1 VAEWLMPTACPI
13 CNGTNTALHAV
24 AEDVE
29 YFTSAQKFSYDRCDD
44 CAILFVS
51 PMLYDRLDEIY
62 PKNYYSF
69 IATGPTG
76 LVQRVKQAL
85 DRRIFRA
92 ITRQIPG
99 EKLAA
104 LDIGG
109 GSGWLLDAV
118 KAVDPRVTTTQVVD
132 IDPGAKAAAE
142 RAGHRYFL
150 GTVEQF
156 DSEEKYD
163 LILMLNL
170 IEHVR
175 RPDEVLAKARSLLTP
190 HGLLLIK
197 TPNYDALDA
206 KIFRHRSWGGYHAPR
221 HFVLFDRDSFARMA
235 KDQGLQ
241 VKSFAYAQ
249 GAPFWTVSVLNEL
262 RLLGLVK
269 ISRERPSICHP
280 LVPLFQALFAGLDI
294 LRSPFARLSQMIFVF
309 EHAERRAG
317 R

>member
-1 VAEWLMPTACPI
+1 MPNACPI
-13 CNGTNTALHAV
+13 CEGTNTTLHAV
-24 AEDVE
+24 AEDIE
-29 YFTSAQKFSYDRCDD
+29 YFTSSQKFSYSRCND

-51 PMLYDRLDEIY
+51 PMLYDQLDAIY
-62 PKNYYSF
+62 PKSYYSF
-69 IATGPTG
+69 GAAGPTG
-76 LVQRVKQAL
+76 LVQKVKQAL

-92 ITRQIPG
+92 VTRQIPG
-99 EKLAA
+99 EKLAV

-109 GSGWLLDAV
+109 GSGWLLNAV
-118 KAVDPRVTTTQVVD
+118 KASDPRVTRTQVVD
-132 IDPGAKAAAE
+132 IDPGAKDAAE

-156 DSEEKYD
+156 ESEEKYD

-175 RPDEVLAKARSLLTP
+175 RPDEVLAKARSLLAP
-190 HGLLLIK
+190 DGLLLIK

-206 KIFRHRSWGGYHAPR
+206 RIFRYRSWGGYHAPR

-235 KDQGLQ
+235 KDQGLD

-249 GAPFWTVSVLNEL
+249 GAPFWTVSALNEL

-269 ISRERPSICHP
+269 VSRERPSIYHP
-280 LVPLFQALFAGLDI
+280 LAPLFQVIFAGLDI
-294 LRSPFARLSQMIFVF
+294 LRSPIARLSQMIFVLK
-309 EHAERRAG
+309 HAERR
-317 R
+317 

>member
-1 VAEWLMPTACPI
+1 MACPI
-13 CNGTNTALHAV
+13 CKGTNTALHAV
-24 AEDVE
+24 AEDIE
-29 YFTSAQKFSYDRCDD
+29 YFTSAQTFSYNRCND
-44 CAILFVS
+44 CAVLFVS

-69 IATGPTG
+69 VATGPTG

-85 DRRIFRA
+85 DRRMFRA
-92 ITRQIPG
+92 VTRQVPG
-99 EKLAA
+99 KKLAA

-150 GTVEQF
+150 GTIEQF
-156 DSEEKYD
+156 ASEEKYD

-190 HGLLLIK
+190 GGVALIK

-206 KIFRHRSWGGYHAPR
+206 RIFRHRSWGGYHAPR
-221 HFVLFDRDSFARMA
+221 HFVLFDRDSFARVA
-235 KDQGLQ
+235 RDQGLQ

-249 GAPFWTVSVLNEL
+249 GAPFWAVSVLNEL

-269 ISRERPSICHP
+269 VSRERPSIYHP
-280 LVPLFQALFAGLDI
+280 LAPLFQAIFGGLDI
-294 LRSPFARLSQMIFVF
+294 LRSPIARLSQMMFVLERA
-309 EHAERRAG
+309 EHR
-317 R
+317 

>member
-13 CNGTNTALHAV
+13 CNGRNITPHSV

-29 YFTSAQKFSYDRCDD
+29 YFTSAQKFSYDRCKD
-44 CAILFVS
+44 CAVLFVS

-69 IATGPTG
+69 VPAGSIG

-85 DRRIFRA
+85 DRRMFRA
-92 ITRQIPG
+92 VTRQIPG

-175 RPDEVLAKARSLLTP
+175 RPDEVLAKARLLLTP
-190 HGLLLIK
+190 NGLLLIK

-206 KIFRHRSWGGYHAPR
+206 RIFRHRSWGGYHAPR

-269 ISRERPSICHP
+269 ISRQRPSIYHP

-294 LRSPFARLSQMIFVF
+294 LRSPLARLSQMIFVL
-309 EHAERRAG
+309 ERAERR
-317 R
+317 

>member
-1 VAEWLMPTACPI
+1 MPTACPI
-13 CNGTNTALHAV
+13 CNGTNTTLHAV

-29 YFTSAQKFSYDRCDD
+29 YFTSGQKFSYDRCND
-44 CAILFVS
+44 CAVLFVS

-69 IATGPTG
+69 VSAGSTG
-76 LVQRVKQAL
+76 LVQKVKQAL
-85 DRRIFRA
+85 DRRMFRA
-92 ITRQIPG
+92 VTRQIPG

-142 RAGHRYFL
+142 PAGHRYFL

-156 DSEEKYD
+156 ESEEKYD

-175 RPDEVLAKARSLLTP
+175 RPDQVLAKARSLLTP

-221 HFVLFDRDSFARMA
+221 HFVLFDRDSFARVA
-235 KDQGLQ
+235 GNQGLH

-249 GAPFWTVSVLNEL
+249 GAPFWTVSLLNEL

-269 ISRERPSICHP
+269 ISRERPSIYHP
-280 LVPLFQALFAGLDI
+280 LVPLLQGLFAGLDI
-294 LRSPFARLSQMIFVF
+294 LRSPLARLSQMIFVL
-309 EHAERRAG
+309 EHAEQRAG

>member
-1 VAEWLMPTACPI
+1 MAEWLMPTACPI
-13 CNGTNTALHAV
+13 CNGTNTTLHAV

-29 YFTSAQKFSYDRCDD
+29 YFTSAQKFNYERCND
-44 CAILFVS
+44 CAVLFVS
-51 PMLYDRLDEIY
+51 PMLDDKLGDIY
-62 PKNYYSF
+62 PTNYYSF
-69 IATGPTG
+69 VPAGSTG
-76 LVQRVKQAL
+76 LVQKVKQAL
-85 DRRIFRA
+85 DRRMFRA
-92 ITRQIPG
+92 VTRQIAG

-118 KAVDPRVTTTQVVD
+118 RAVEPRVTTTQVVD
-132 IDPGAKAAAE
+132 IDPGAKKAAE

-156 DSEEKYD
+156 ASEEKYD

-190 HGLLLIK
+190 DGLLLIK

-206 KIFRHRSWGGYHAPR
+206 RIFRHRSWGGYHAPR

-269 ISRERPSICHP
+269 ISRERPSIYHP
-280 LVPLFQALFAGLDI
+280 LMPLFQGLFAGLDI
-294 LRSPFARLSQMIFVF
+294 LRSPLARLSQMIFVL
-309 EHAERRAG
+309 ERAEG
-317 R
+317 H

>member
-1 VAEWLMPTACPI
+1 MPTACPI

-29 YFTSAQKFSYDRCDD
+29 YFTSAQKFRYDRCND
-44 CAILFVS
+44 CAVLFVS

-69 IATGPTG
+69 VPAGSIG
-76 LVQRVKQAL
+76 LVQKVKQAL
-85 DRRIFRA
+85 DRRMFRA
-92 ITRQIPG
+92 VTRQIPG

-118 KAVDPRVTTTQVVD
+118 KAVDPRVTTTQF
-132 IDPGAKAAAE
+132 E
-142 RAGHRYFL
+142 
-150 GTVEQF
+150 
-156 DSEEKYD
+156 SEENYD

-190 HGLLLIK
+190 DGLLLIK

-206 KIFRHRSWGGYHAPR
+206 RIFRHRSWGGYHAPR

-269 ISRERPSICHP
+269 ISRERPSIYHP
-280 LVPLFQALFAGLDI
+280 LVPLFQAIFAGLDI
-294 LRSPFARLSQMIFVF
+294 LRSPLARLSQMIFVL
-309 EHAERRAG
+309 ERAERR
-317 R
+317 

>member
-1 VAEWLMPTACPI
+1 MPSACPI
-13 CNGTNTALHAV
+13 CKGTHTALHAV
-24 AEDVE
+24 AEDIE
-29 YFTSAQKFSYDRCDD
+29 YFTSAQKFGYNRCND
-44 CAILFVS
+44 CAVLFVS

-69 IATGPTG
+69 VAAGPTG

-92 ITRQIPG
+92 VMRQIPG

-118 KAVDPRVTTTQVVD
+118 KAVDPRVATTQVVD
-132 IDPGAKAAAE
+132 FDVGAKVAAE

-150 GTVEQF
+150 GTIEQF
-156 DSEEKYD
+156 ESAEKYD

-175 RPDEVLAKARSLLTP
+175 RPDEVLAKARSLLAP
-190 HGLLLIK
+190 GGLILIK

-206 KIFRHRSWGGYHAPR
+206 RIFRHRSWGGYHAPR
-221 HFVLFDRDSFARMA
+221 HFVLFDRDSFTRIA

-249 GAPFWTVSVLNEL
+249 GAPFWTVSALNEL

-269 ISRERPSICHP
+269 ISRERPSIYHP
-280 LVPLFQALFAGLDI
+280 LAPLLQGLFAGLDI
-294 LRSPFARLSQMIFVF
+294 LRSPIARLSQMIFVLEQA
-309 EHAERRAG
+309 EHR
-317 R
+317 

>member
-1 VAEWLMPTACPI
+1 MPTACPI
-13 CNGTNTALHAV
+13 CSGTNTALHAV
-24 AEDVE
+24 AEDIE
-29 YFTSAQKFSYDRCDD
+29 YFTSSQKFSYNRCND
-44 CAILFVS
+44 CAVLFVS

-69 IATGPTG
+69 MSTGPTG

-85 DRRIFRA
+85 DRRMFRA
-92 ITRQIPG
+92 VTRQLAG
-99 EKLAA
+99 QKLAA

-156 DSEEKYD
+156 ASDEKYD

-175 RPDEVLAKARSLLTP
+175 RPDEVLAKARSLLASD
-190 HGLLLIK
+190 GLLLIK

-206 KIFRHRSWGGYHAPR
+206 RIFRHRSWGGYHAPR
-221 HFVLFDRDSFARMA
+221 HFVLFDRDSFTRVA
-235 KDQGLQ
+235 KGQGLQ

-249 GAPFWTVSVLNEL
+249 GAPFWTVSALNEL

-269 ISRERPSICHP
+269 ISRERPSIYHP
-280 LVPLFQALFAGLDI
+280 LVPLFQAVFAALDI
-294 LRSPFARLSQMIFVF
+294 LRKPLARLSQMIFVL
-309 EHAERRAG
+309 ERAERR
-317 R
+317 

>member
-1 VAEWLMPTACPI
+1 MRKACPI
-13 CNGTNTALHAV
+13 CQGANTAPHAI
-24 AEDVE
+24 AEDIE
-29 YFTSAQKFSYDRCDD
+29 YFTSAQKFSYDCCND

-69 IATGPTG
+69 VPTGSTG
-76 LVQRVKQAL
+76 LVQKVKQAL
-85 DRRIFRA
+85 DRRMFRA
-92 ITRQIPG
+92 VTRQIPG
-99 EKLAA
+99 AKLAA

-118 KAVDPRVTTTQVVD
+118 RAVDPRVTRTQVVD
-132 IDPGAKAAAE
+132 IDPGAKEAAE

-150 GTVEQF
+150 GAVEQF
-156 DSEEKYD
+156 ETDEKYD

-175 RPDEVLAKARSLLTP
+175 RPDQVLAQARSLLTP
-190 HGLLLIK
+190 DGLLLIK
-197 TPNYDALDA
+197 TPNYDAWDA
-206 KIFRHRSWGGYHAPR
+206 RIFRHRSWGGYHTPR
-221 HFVLFDRDSFARMA
+221 HFVLFDRDSFARLA
-235 KDQGLQ
+235 KNQGLD

-249 GAPFWTVSVLNEL
+249 GAPFWTASILNEL

-269 ISRERPSICHP
+269 ISRERPLIYHP
-280 LVPLFQALFAGLDI
+280 LVPLLQVMTAGLDF
-294 LRSPFARLSQMIFVF
+294 LRSPVARLSQMVFVLK
-309 EHAERRAG
+309 RANLDSAM

>member
-13 CNGTNTALHAV
+13 CNGTNTTPHAV
-24 AEDVE
+24 AEDIE
-29 YFTSAQKFSYDRCDD
+29 YFTSAQKFSYNRCND
-44 CAILFVS
+44 CAVLFVS

-69 IATGPTG
+69 VPAGATG

-85 DRRIFRA
+85 DRRMFRA
-92 ITRQIPG
+92 VTRQIPG

-118 KAVDPRVTTTQVVD
+118 KAVEPRVTTTQVVD

-156 DSEEKYD
+156 ESEEKYD

-221 HFVLFDRDSFARMA
+221 HFVLFDRHSFARVA
-235 KDQGLQ
+235 KNQGLQ

-269 ISRERPSICHP
+269 ISRERPSIYHP

-294 LRSPFARLSQMIFVF
+294 LRRPLARLSQMIFVL
-309 EHAERRAG
+309 ERAERH
-317 R
+317 

>member
-1 VAEWLMPTACPI
+1 MPTACPI
-13 CNGTNTALHAV
+13 CNGTNTTPHAV
-24 AEDVE
+24 VEDVE
-29 YFTSAQKFSYDRCDD
+29 YFTSTQKVSYDRCND

-62 PKNYYSF
+62 PKDYYSF
-69 IATGPTG
+69 VSAGSIG
-76 LVQRVKQAL
+76 LVQKVKQAL
-85 DRRIFRA
+85 DRRMFRA
-92 ITRQIPG
+92 ITRQVPG

-156 DSEEKYD
+156 ESEEKCD

-175 RPDEVLAKARSLLTP
+175 RPDEVLAKARSLLKP
-190 HGLLLIK
+190 DGLLLIK

-206 KIFRHRSWGGYHAPR
+206 RIFRHRSWGGYHAPR

-235 KDQGLQ
+235 ENQGLH
-241 VKSFAYAQ
+241 VRSFAYAQ

-262 RLLGLVK
+262 RMLGLVK
-269 ISRERPSICHP
+269 ISTERPSIYHP
-280 LVPLFQALFAGLDI
+280 LVPLLQAVFAGFDI
-294 LRSPFARLSQMIFVF
+294 LRSPLARLSQMIFVL
-309 EHAERRAG
+309 ERDERRAE

>member
-13 CNGTNTALHAV
+13 CNGRNTALHAV

-29 YFTSAQKFSYDRCDD
+29 YFTSAQKFSYDRCND

-69 IATGPTG
+69 VPAGATG

-85 DRRIFRA
+85 DRRMFRA
-92 ITRQIPG
+92 VTRQIPG

-118 KAVDPRVTTTQVVD
+118 KAVEPRVTTTQVVD

-156 DSEEKYD
+156 ESEEKYD

-221 HFVLFDRDSFARMA
+221 HFVLFDRDSFARVA
-235 KDQGLQ
+235 KNQGLQ

-269 ISRERPSICHP
+269 ISRERPSIYHP

-294 LRSPFARLSQMIFVF
+294 LRRPLARLSQMIFVL
-309 EHAERRAG
+309 ERAERH
-317 R
+317 

>member
-13 CNGTNTALHAV
+13 CNGTNTALHAI
-24 AEDVE
+24 AEDIE
-29 YFTSAQKFSYDRCDD
+29 YFTSAQKFSYDRCND

-51 PMLYDRLDEIY
+51 PMPYDRLDEIY

-69 IATGPTG
+69 ISTGPTG

-92 ITRQIPG
+92 VTRQIPG
-99 EKLAA
+99 QKLAA

-118 KAVDPRVTTTQVVD
+118 QAVDPRVMTTQVVD
-132 IDPGAKAAAE
+132 IDPGAKDTAE

-156 DSEEKYD
+156 ESEEKYD

-175 RPDEVLAKARSLLTP
+175 RPDEVLAKARSLLAP
-190 HGLLLIK
+190 DGLALIK

-206 KIFRHRSWGGYHAPR
+206 RIFRHRSWGGYHAPR
-221 HFVLFDRDSFARMA
+221 HFVLFDRASFARLA
-235 KDQGLQ
+235 EAQGLH

-249 GAPFWTVSVLNEL
+249 GAPFWTASALNEL
-262 RLLGLVK
+262 RLLGLVE
-269 ISRERPSICHP
+269 ISRERPLIYHP
-280 LVPLFQALFAGLDI
+280 LVPLLQAIFAGLDI
-294 LRSPFARLSQMIFVF
+294 LRSPIARLSQMIFVLK
-309 EHAERRAG
+309 HAEHR
-317 R
+317 